1 MIRLFLFG
9 VAVAFAAAVAPQ
21 PASASDGNDVAG
33 PAPSASPS
41 PPGSLVPIGRVF
53 ASDRRS
59 EPIGQA
65 SRPTFVID
73 RTRIEAY
80 GARTVADALE
90 GVPGLNLFS
99 TGPFGAHVDYGI
111 RGATSAQSLV
121 LVDGISVADPTTGAV
136 ELADFSTIGVDRIEV
151 VESGSSTLYG
161 TSASGGVINIVTR
174 VPRGAYLE
182 ASSGS
187 NADRDARISLGD
199 GRVGFSYERH
209 VATSAYS
216 YPTLQYS
223 PGTTFRGGVRDDSF
237 GIESAGRLSADV
249 PLAAGFR
256 MRARADAQGTYVGA
270 AGPLEFPSLSATQN
284 ASSNS
289 ALLEVERASGASTVT
304 LSLAGSQNRLAY
316 NDPKGFPPGESDVF
330 SGRSQISLRDAIA
343 GTRGDAVVGIDLARE
358 TGNFSA
364 ASAAT
369 GAAQSQAAAYAQVGT
384 SPFAG
389 TRLTAGLR
397 AENDA
402 PHGSVLAPAFGGTI
416 KSGSVRFAG
425 NVGESFRVPSLDEL
439 YFPGFSNPL
448 LLPEK
453 AQTADFTVAYEA
465 PHATLSLAWF
475 DRNGSNFIVSPPPD
489 YLPLN
494 ARRAATAG
502 VQVTASSRPLRGVVA
517 EASFTDLYRAL
528 DLTTGGR
535 LAHNPVGRATLSIAH
550 PFSND
555 RVAYGFRWTIV
566 GSDGDDNTTSVA
578 PPLTGR
584 YDAYDSLDAYV
595 RYKLAKDAILSLRGF
610 NLGGEQNAP
619 VFGYPTPGRR
629 FYVELATH

>member
-1 MIRLFLFG
+1 MIRFVLFG

-21 PASASDGNDVAG
+21 AAAASDVEDVAS

-41 PPGSLVPIGRVF
+41 SPGSLVPIGRVF

-59 EPIGQA
+59 EPIGQT
-65 SRPTFVID
+65 SRPTFVVS
-73 RTRIEAY
+73 RARIEAY

-90 GVPGLNLFS
+90 GVPGLDLFS

-111 RGATSAQSLV
+111 RGATSAQTLV
-121 LVDGISVADPTTGAV
+121 LVDGISIADPTTGAV
-136 ELADFSTIGVDRIEV
+136 ELANFSTIGVDRIEV
-151 VESGSSTLYG
+151 VESASSTLYG

-209 VATSAYS
+209 VATNAYS

-223 PGTTFRGGVRDDSF
+223 PAATFPSGVRDDSF
-237 GIESAGRLSADV
+237 GIQSAGRLSADV

-256 MRARADAQGTYVGA
+256 LRGRADAQGAYVGA

-289 ALLEVERASGASTVT
+289 ALLELERATGASTLT

-316 NDPKGFPPGESDVF
+316 TDPNGFPPGESDVF
-330 SGRSQISLRDAIA
+330 SGRSQLSLRDAIA
-343 GTRGDAVVGIDLARE
+343 GSRADAVVGIDFARE
-358 TGNFSA
+358 TGNFTA
-364 ASAAT
+364 ASAAS
-369 GAAQSQAAAYAQVGT
+369 GATQSQAAAYAQFGT
-384 SPFAG
+384 SPVSG
-389 TRLTAGLR
+389 MRVTAGLR

-402 PHGSVLAPAFGGTI
+402 PHGSVLAPAFGGAI
-416 KSGSVRFAG
+416 KSGSMRFAG

-453 AQTADFTVAYEA
+453 AQTGDFTVAYDA
-465 PHATLSLAWF
+465 PQATLSLGWF
-475 DRNGSNFIVSPPPD
+475 DRNGSNFIVSPPPN

-502 VQVTASSRPLRGVVA
+502 VQVTASTKPLRGLVA

-550 PFSND
+550 PFTND

-566 GSDGDDNTTSVA
+566 GSDGDDTAQPSIA
-578 PPLTGR
+578 PLTGR

-595 RYKLAKDAILSLRGF
+595 RFKLAKDAVLSLRGF
-610 NLGGEQNAP
+610 NLGGAQNAP